1 MPPIKRWFP
10 VSHDINSD
18 TEVWNLTD
26 KFGVSGLRAWLE
38 ILSIADRNDGVLP
51 GLWSDYPRL
60 LATRCKSTT
69 RHLVGVCQFTTRWLH
84 IDYQGTARVVNYSK
98 YHRTREPNP
107 FPPDLPDLP
116 IRKTDKNQSQN
127 SPSAGHSNQDKK
139 KGEKDMGV
147 SMNLSEELKIETDRL
162 YYSDPVK
169 FKRLAAWVAQG
180 RKHGYSEP
188 DMAEALREFWGYR
201 AIDEWYP
208 YLDTILTKV
217 EKNRNR
223 DGAVLEHELHEAE
236 DKETARR
243 FLGK

>member
-1 MPPIKRWFP
+1 
-10 VSHDINSD
+10 
-18 TEVWNLTD
+18 
-26 KFGVSGLRAWLE
+26 
-38 ILSIADRNDGVLP
+38 
-51 GLWSDYPRL
+51 
-60 LATRCKSTT
+60 
-69 RHLVGVCQFTTRWLH
+69 
-84 IDYQGTARVVNYSK
+84 
-98 YHRTREPNP
+98 
-107 FPPDLPDLP
+107 
-116 IRKTDKNQSQN
+116 
-127 SPSAGHSNQDKK
+127 
-139 KGEKDMGV
+139 MGV

-223 DGAVLEHELHEAE
+223 DGAVLEHELHKAE
-236 DKETARR
+236 DKETARM
-243 FLGK
+243 FLVK